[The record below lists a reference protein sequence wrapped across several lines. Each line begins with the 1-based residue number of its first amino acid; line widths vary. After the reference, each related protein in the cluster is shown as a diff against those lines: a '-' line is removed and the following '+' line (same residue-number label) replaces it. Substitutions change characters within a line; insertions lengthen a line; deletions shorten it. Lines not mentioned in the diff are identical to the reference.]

1 VRPALVAIPDP
12 ALRERLG
19 HVPGARVVAAFPDHA
34 VQPMALAA
42 TVLTRSA
49 GDGAVVVAG
58 PAATLVAGAL
68 SRADVPAR
76 VGGAGPGGAGFG
88 GSGPEAVE
96 PAADATG
103 AGAGGPFGSAAASDG
118 LLTISAEPLD
128 AGPLAAVR
136 AVLAEWAATVLPAPG
151 REVTL
156 ASPRAFCAG
165 VERAIEVVER
175 ALDRHG
181 PPVYVRRQIVHNAH
195 VVADLERRGA
205 VFVAELDDVPDAA
218 PVVFSAHGVAPAV
231 RVEADRRGMTVVDA
245 TCPLVAKVHTE
256 ARRFAARGDTVVLI
270 GHPGHDEVEGTV
282 GEVPG
287 MQVVADPAGV
297 ARLDVPDPERVAY
310 LTQTTLAVDE
320 AEGVAAALR
329 DRFPAISGPAT
340 EDICYATTNRQAAV
354 RAVAADADLVVVLGS
369 VNSSNSQRLVE
380 VSERSGAPAV
390 LVDDPGELDLRL
402 LRGARRIGVTAGASA
417 PPHLVGALVDALAGL
432 GPVRVSERVVATED
446 VRFGLPREA

>member
-1 VRPALVAIPDP
+1 M
-12 ALRERLG
+12 
-19 HVPGARVVAAFPDHA
+19 PGARVVAAFPDRA

-42 TVLTRSA
+42 TVLARSA

-88 GSGPEAVE
+88 GSGPEAVAS
-96 PAADATG
+96 AADATG
-103 AGAGGPFGSAAASDG
+103 AAGAADAGGSATAPG
-118 LLTISAEPLD
+118 GPLTISAEPLD
-128 AGPLAAVR
+128 ARQLAAVR
-136 AVLAEWAATVLPAPG
+136 AVLARWAAAVLPAPG

-195 VVADLERRGA
+195 VVANLKRRGA
-205 VFVAELDDVPDAA
+205 VFVTELDDVPDAA

-231 RVEADRRGMTVVDA
+231 RAEADRRGMTVVDA

-287 MQVVADPAGV
+287 MQVVPGPAGV
-297 ARLDVPDPERVAY
+297 AGLDVPDPERVAY
-310 LTQTTLAVDE
+310 LTQTTLAMDE

-329 DRFPAISGPAT
+329 GRFPAISGPAN

-369 VNSSNSQRLVE
+369 ANSSNSQRLVE

-390 LVDDPGELDLRL
+390 LVDDPSELDLRL
-402 LRGARRIGVTAGASA
+402 LPDARRIGVTAGASA
-417 PPHLVGALVDALAGL
+417 PPQLVGALVDALAGL
-432 GPVRVSERVVATED
+432 GPVRVTERLVATED
-446 VRFGLPREA
+446 VRFGLPRDA